1 MKTEDEGILKLIQL
15 EAHFQTEQDGD
26 EIFLK
31 LNGKKIWPKNR
42 SYFSCQKEVPCIQLD
57 IVSDVKVKPEQKVNI
72 ELWENDFIFFKKKL
86 GEFTLILDQR
96 GGPFITDLELKCKE
110 FARYSLMWEVR

>member
-1 MKTEDEGILKLIQL
+1 MKADEEGILQLIQL

-31 LNGKKIWPKNR
+31 MNGKKIWPQKR
-42 SYFSCQKEVPCIQLD
+42 SYFSCLREVPSIQLN
-57 IVSDVKVKPEQKVNI
+57 VETEVTVRPEQKVKI

-86 GEFTLILDQR
+86 GEFTLVLD
-96 GGPFITDLELKCKE
+96 ISKTKLKKLKKGSP
-110 FARYSLMWEVR
+110 ANGLPT

>member
-1 MKTEDEGILKLIQL
+1 MNSDDKGILQLIQL
-15 EAHFQTEQDGD
+15 DAHFQTEQDGD

-42 SYFSCQKEVPCIQLD
+42 SYFSCQREVPHIQLN
-57 IVSDVKVKPEQKVNI
+57 IEKDVKVTPEQKVSI
-72 ELWENDFIFFKKKL
+72 ELWENDFLFFKKKL

-96 GGPFITDLELKCKE
+96 GGPYITDLQLKSKE

>member
-1 MKTEDEGILKLIQL
+1 MKTEDEGILELIQL
-15 EAHFQTEQDGD
+15 DAHFQTEQDGD

-31 LNGKKIWPKNR
+31 LNGKKIWPINR
-42 SYFSCQKEVPCIQLD
+42 SYFSCQKEVAHIQLN
-57 IVSDVKVKPEQKVNI
+57 VKKDVKVKPEQKVNI

-86 GEFTLILDQR
+86 GDFTLILDQR
-96 GGPFITDLELKCKE
+96 GGPFITDLQLKSKE